1 MSNEYTI
8 DVIDRLTTSYFSA
21 LGFVATI
28 ILGMIA
34 FVFWDRRTYKRELE
48 KEIEIKVG
56 EATTQLKV
64 ELRYYFLDLVP
75 FNDEFLRLHST
86 LTDSGISMIYKY
98 QFTTSIFESF
108 IHIFEKVKGNE
119 LEKFFKA
126 DLKHYYSY
134 LERIIFL
141 LNSSQDLKDNSQDE
155 GVIAFRDNV
164 NREYIS
170 KINNIL
176 QSYGEKSLTIL
187 SFE

>member
-8 DVIDRLTTSYFSA
+8 EMIDRLTASYFSA

-56 EATTQLKV
+56 EVTSQLKI

-86 LTDSGISMIYKY
+86 LTDNGMSMIYKY
-98 QFTTSIFESF
+98 EFTTSIFESF

-119 LEKFFKA
+119 LEKYFKA
-126 DLKHYYSY
+126 DLKHYYSH

-141 LNSSQDLKDNSQDE
+141 LNSSQDLKNNSQDE
-155 GVIAFRDNV
+155 RIIAFRN
-164 NREYIS
+164 NINGEFIS
-170 KINNIL
+170 KINDIL
-176 QSYGEKSLTIL
+176 QTYGEKSLTVL
-187 SFE
+187 SF